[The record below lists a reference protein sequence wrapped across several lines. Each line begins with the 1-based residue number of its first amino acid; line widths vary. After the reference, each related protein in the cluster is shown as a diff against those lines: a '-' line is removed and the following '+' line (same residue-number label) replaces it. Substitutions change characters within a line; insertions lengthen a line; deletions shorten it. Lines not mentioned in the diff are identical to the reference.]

1 MRVKQMGQVAVILRV
16 ERIQAVMMR
25 LMVATPVGQVEAVTR
40 VASAMTIPMAM
51 VCPMIATLNL
61 Q

>member
-1 MRVKQMGQVAVILRV
+1 MGQVAVILRGTDPGGDD
-16 ERIQAVMMR
+16 
-25 LMVATPVGQVEAVTR
+25 ATDGGDTSGSVEAVTR

-51 VCPMIATLNL
+51 VCPMIATLNP

>member
-1 MRVKQMGQVAVILRV
+1 MDQVVVTLRVK
-16 ERIQAVMMR
+16 RIQAVMMR

-51 VCPMIATLNL
+51 VCPMIAILNL